1 MEKARSKKS
10 AYEVIYNYRYMLE
23 TGYSFDEYAQ
33 TIAYELD
40 KQKEREND
48 TVRKENKD

>member
-1 MEKARSKKS
+1 MDKAKRSKT

-33 TIAYELD
+33 TIAHEID
-40 KQKEREND
+40 KQSREEERDGHIED
-48 TVRKENKD
+48 K